1 MLQADAISMQYET
14 PSDPL
19 VVLRDVCLTLA
30 DGESASIIGPS
41 GSGKSTLLNILG
53 SLEPPTSGSVIIDG
67 CNPYSLTEPE
77 LAQFRN
83 RQVGFVFQDHHL
95 LPQCTVL
102 ENVLLPALADKRS
115 GGAGIAGSTRCAGVQ
130 RARMLL
136 DRVGLAERMDHRP
149 SQISGGERQRVAL
162 ARALINEPALILAD
176 EPTGSLDRSTSQDVA
191 DLLWELHSEEGRIL
205 IVVTHNETLAA
216 RAGRRFDLKDGALV
230 ERV

>member
-1 MLQADAISMQYET
+1 MLQADAVDMQYET
-14 PSDPL
+14 PTDPL

-30 DGESASIIGPS
+30 DGESASITGPS

-67 CNPYSLTEPE
+67 CNPYSLTAPE

-115 GGAGIAGSTRCAGVQ
+115 DSGRVE

-136 DRVGLAERMDHRP
+136 ERVGMTERMGHRP
-149 SQISGGERQRVAL
+149 AQISGGERQRVAL

-176 EPTGSLDRSTSQDVA
+176 EPTGSLDHSTSEDVA
-191 DLLWELHSEEGRIL
+191 DLLWELHSQQARIL

-216 RAGRRFDLKDGALV
+216 RAGRRFDLKDGVLV
-230 ERV
+230 ELESRGS

>member
-14 PSDPL
+14 PTDPL

-30 DGESASIIGPS
+30 DGESASITGPS

-67 CNPYSLTEPE
+67 CDPYALTAPE
-77 LAQFRN
+77 LARFRN

-115 GGAGIAGSTRCAGVQ
+115 GGGRLQ

-136 DRVGLAERMDHRP
+136 DRVGMAQRLGHRP
-149 SQISGGERQRVAL
+149 SEISGGERQRVAL

-176 EPTGSLDRSTSQDVA
+176 EPTGSLDRSTSDHVA
-191 DLLWELHSEEGRIL
+191 DLLWELHSQEARVL

-216 RAGRRFDLKDGALV
+216 RAGRRFDINDGVLI
-230 ERV
+230 ELDSGGF

>member
-1 MLQADAISMQYET
+1 MLQADAIGMQYET

-30 DGESASIIGPS
+30 DGDSASITGPS

-53 SLEPPTSGSVIIDG
+53 SLEPPTSGSVVIDG
-67 CNPYSLTEPE
+67 CNPYSLAAPE

-115 GGAGIAGSTRCAGVQ
+115 AGGDLE

-136 DRVGLAERMDHRP
+136 ERVGMTERLGHRP
-149 SQISGGERQRVAL
+149 AQISGGERQRVAL

-176 EPTGSLDRSTSQDVA
+176 EPTGSLDRSTSEEVA
-191 DLLWELHSEEGRIL
+191 DLLWELHSQEGRIL
-205 IVVTHNETLAA
+205 ILVTHNEPLAA
-216 RAGRRFDLKDGALV
+216 RAAKRFDLKDGVLV
-230 ERV
+230 QLV

>member
-1 MLQADAISMQYET
+1 MLQADAIGMQYET
-14 PSDPL
+14 PTDPL

-30 DGESASIIGPS
+30 DGESASITGPS

-67 CNPYSLTEPE
+67 CNPYSLTPPE
-77 LAQFRN
+77 LARFRN

-115 GGAGIAGSTRCAGVQ
+115 SGGRIQ

-136 DRVGLAERMDHRP
+136 DRVGMTERMGHRP
-149 SQISGGERQRVAL
+149 AQLSGGERQRVAL

-176 EPTGSLDRSTSQDVA
+176 EPTGSLDRSTSDDVA
-191 DLLWELHSEEGRIL
+191 DLLWELHGQEARIL

-216 RAGRRFDLKDGALV
+216 RAAKRFDLKDGVLV
-230 ERV
+230 QLV

>member
-14 PSDPL
+14 PTDPL

-30 DGESASIIGPS
+30 DGESASITGPS

-67 CNPYSLTEPE
+67 CDPYSLTPRE
-77 LAQFRN
+77 LARFRN

-95 LPQCTVL
+95 LPQCRVL
-102 ENVLLPALADKRS
+102 ENVLLPALADKHS
-115 GGAGIAGSTRCAGVQ
+115 GGERAQ

-136 DRVGLAERMDHRP
+136 ERVGLAERMDHRP
-149 SQISGGERQRVAL
+149 AQISGGERQRVAL

-176 EPTGSLDRSTSQDVA
+176 EPTGSLDRSTSDDVA
-191 DLLWELHSEEGRIL
+191 DLLWELHRQEGRIL

-216 RAGRRFDLKDGALV
+216 RAGQRFELKDGVLAQLV
-230 ERV
+230 

>member
-1 MLQADAISMQYET
+1 MLQAEAISMQYET

-19 VVLRDVCLTLA
+19 IVLRDVCLTLA

-77 LAQFRN
+77 LARFRN

-102 ENVLLPALADKRS
+102 ENVLLPALADTSS
-115 GGAGIAGSTRCAGVQ
+115 GSGRIQ

-136 DRVGLAERMDHRP
+136 DRVGLAERLDHRP

-191 DLLWELHSEEGRIL
+191 DLLWELHRQEGRIL

-216 RAGRRFDLKDGALV
+216 RAGKRFELKDGVLAQSGS
-230 ERV
+230 